1 MDRLYLTQV
10 PVAQTGMLIR
20 KPVGIVFNA
29 FIDPAITTKFWF
41 TRSSG
46 RLETGKRIRWEWE
59 MYTASADVVVKM
71 LEKDR
76 LIVLEWGEPG
86 AFTTVE
92 FVFTARTDDTTFV
105 NITNAGFSGEGDKV
119 NNQAMDSVAGFSL
132 VLAGLKAYLE
142 HGIELNLIAD
152 RFPDL
157 LVNRPE
163 AMGPSN
169 HRVDK

>member
-10 PVAQTGMLIR
+10 PGAQTGMLIR

-29 FIDPAITTKFWF
+29 LIDPAITTKFWF

-59 MYTASADVVVKM
+59 MYAASTDVVVKM
-71 LEKDR
+71 LEEGR
-76 LIVLEWGEPG
+76 RIVLEWGEPG
-86 AFTTVE
+86 ALTTVE

-105 NITNAGFSGEGDKV
+105 NITNSGFGGDGDKV
-119 NNQAMDSVAGFSL
+119 TNLAMDSAAGFSL

-142 HGIELNLIAD
+142 YGIELNLIAD

-157 LVNRPE
+157 LVY
-163 AMGPSN
+163 
-169 HRVDK
+169 